1 MVNDELQAHQ
11 NEDASFLKALGFF
24 LQRSRKECGYKNA
37 NSFAN
42 VIGMSE
48 SQYRLYERGQANI
61 KIKSLLAIL
70 RGLNKPFNVVFN
82 FNDEPNGSLPNQ
94 DVFLTEIDHEHQVRS
109 QVIKINGVEFERTL
123 TTDDIKR
130 LIKILI
136 SCLRPLK
143 KSNLLKIVGLSA
155 KTAKFT
161 ALFNLLI
168 NNNWIA
174 MRFPDQLKSPNQ
186 VYFTT
191 EVGKSILKLP

>member
-1 MVNDELQAHQ
+1 MVNDELQAHK
-11 NEDASFLKALGFF
+11 NEDESFLKALGVF
-24 LQRSRKECGYKNA
+24 LQRSRKDAGYKNA

-82 FNDEPNGSLPNQ
+82 FNNESNSSLSNQ
-94 DVFLTEIDHEHQVRS
+94 DVFLTDLDQENQVRN
-109 QVIKINGVEFERTL
+109 QVIKSNGVEFERTL
-123 TTDDIKR
+123 TTDDVRR

-143 KSNLLKIVGLSA
+143 KSNLLKVVGLSS

-161 ALFNLLI
+161 TLFNLLI

-191 EVGKSILKLP
+191 EAGKKVLKLT